1 MNFREYLINESND
14 DLAHQMFKSM
24 IDVVE
29 LNINNYNTEETAEIL
44 QKIVSFVKSDIND
57 SDFQKFAINKVK
69 ALGDNLGITLNES
82 YRYIEELEEGSIND
96 FFEKLGLKTMLKFVQ
111 LTLKVKKHLTDPKKI
126 MPEVRAFYKDL
137 LETPNSR
144 KVAKEFR
151 LWCEKNGLDIARF

>member
-14 DLAHQMFKSM
+14 DLARQMFKSM

-29 LNINNYNTEETAEIL
+29 LNINSYSSDETAEIL
-44 QKIVSFVKSDIND
+44 QKIVSFVKSDIKD

-69 ALGDNLGITLNES
+69 ALGNNLGITLNES
-82 YRYIEELEEGSIND
+82 YKYTELEEGSIND
-96 FFEKLGLKTMLKFVQ
+96 FFERLGLKTMLKFVQ